1 MVLLTNKNV
10 ELTIPKI
17 EKNVKQIFDML
28 LNEIK
33 VIKNEINELKG
44 VRNNKNYKNEFHELN
59 ERIDQ
64 LVINNEDLINGHK
77 EVTKNKLKKG
87 KFSPSKLKNKLH
99 HEIIKCK
106 INLNSND
113 NIKLNEK
120 PKNKTV
126 LKNNNIIYDF
136 FIKKNDT
143 NDNLTNFKLL

>member
-1 MVLLTNKNV
+1 MKKILKILSIIIINLIEEKKFEIKEVNKNINLVLLTNKNV

-64 LVINNEDLINGHK
+64 LVINNEDLINGYK
-77 EVTKNKLKKG
+77 
-87 KFSPSKLKNKLH
+87 
-99 HEIIKCK
+99 
-106 INLNSND
+106 
-113 NIKLNEK
+113 
-120 PKNKTV
+120 
-126 LKNNNIIYDF
+126 
-136 FIKKNDT
+136 
-143 NDNLTNFKLL
+143 

>member
-59 ERIDQ
+59 ERIDK
-64 LVINNEDLINGHK
+64 LVINNEDLINGYK
-77 EVTKNKLKKG
+77 
-87 KFSPSKLKNKLH
+87 
-99 HEIIKCK
+99 
-106 INLNSND
+106 
-113 NIKLNEK
+113 
-120 PKNKTV
+120 
-126 LKNNNIIYDF
+126 
-136 FIKKNDT
+136 
-143 NDNLTNFKLL
+143 